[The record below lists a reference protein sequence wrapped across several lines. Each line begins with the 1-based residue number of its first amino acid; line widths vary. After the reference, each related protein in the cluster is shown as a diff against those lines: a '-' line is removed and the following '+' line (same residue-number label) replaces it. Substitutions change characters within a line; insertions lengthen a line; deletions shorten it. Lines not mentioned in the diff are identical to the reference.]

1 MRFFRITVLT
11 ALVSLNLPGAR
22 AEVAATPAKP
32 DANQA
37 RIAKLLA
44 NSLPVLHL
52 SHAPCDDTVAL
63 SAFDIY
69 LNSLDYEHSYFLAPD
84 VERFRARATEL
95 DDQLKKGDTAFAF
108 EIYDLFKQ
116 RVTNRVAY
124 VNKLLDAGFDLTET
138 ESYDWKRKDAPWPAD
153 EPAWDDLW
161 RKKIKNDLV
170 ARVVAKKFATNA
182 VESAVST
189 SNVSTLTI
197 DTNALTAAAATNDA
211 TTDASLAGSLDAE
224 IDSAPTAADAKA
236 TPEEA
241 IRKAYSRYVT
251 LLNDNDAMWVLE
263 RYLNAF
269 TQAYDP
275 HSDYMS
281 PHNAEDFDIS
291 MSLSLVGIGA
301 LLSSE
306 DGAAKVERLI
316 AGGPAERD
324 ARLKPGDKII
334 AVAQGDAEPVDIMH
348 LPLNKAVRMIRGEK
362 GTKVVLSVIP
372 ASDISGS
379 SVAKIDLIRDEVKL
393 EEQAAKSEVR
403 EIKGSDGVVRTLGV
417 ITLPEFYA
425 DMKGEATKGDEARS
439 CARDV
444 KRIIG
449 ELKEKGVQGIVLD
462 LRNNGGGSLSEAV
475 EMTGE
480 FIDSGPV
487 VQVKDQKRL
496 HILSD
501 PNPEISYDGPLIVL
515 VNRMSASASE
525 ILAGALQD
533 YGRALIVGDS
543 KTHGKGTVQTLT
555 NLSNADPALGSLK
568 ITTASFFRIAGGST
582 QLNGVTPDIVI
593 SSALDEM
600 ELGEEFL
607 PHALKWST
615 VYPAFYEPQTAVK
628 ALIPTL
634 AGESKAR
641 REQDPRFATF
651 SKVLEKVGER
661 QKTKE
666 ISLNVDERIDLAKNE
681 RELQDELRKSGETGS
696 EADKTAKDIVLTE
709 TLSILSDLVI
719 HLDQAAA
726 ENRKALSKSQS

>member
-1 MRFFRITVLT
+1 MIFFRMAVLT
-11 ALVSLNLPGAR
+11 ALLLNLQGAR
-22 AEVAATPAKP
+22 AEVAATLVKS
-32 DANQA
+32 DVNQA
-37 RIAKLLA
+37 RIAKLIA

-52 SHAPCDDTVAL
+52 SHAPCDDSVAQ
-63 SAFDIY
+63 SALDIY
-69 LNSLDYEHSYFLAPD
+69 LDSLDYEHSYFLAPD
-84 VERFRARATEL
+84 VERFRSQSTNL
-95 DDQLKKGDTAFAF
+95 DDQLKRGDTAFAF
-108 EIYDLFKQ
+108 EIYELFKQ

-124 VNKLLDAGFDLTET
+124 LNKLLDEGFDLTQAET
-138 ESYDWKRKDAPWPAD
+138 YDWKRKDAPWPAD
-153 EPAWDDLW
+153 EQAWDDLW
-161 RKKIKNDLV
+161 RKKIKNDFV
-170 ARVVAKKFATNA
+170 ARVVAREFATN
-182 VESAVST
+182 VVST
-189 SNVSTLTI
+189 ATI
-197 DTNALTAAAATNDA
+197 DTNALEEAAAATNA
-211 TTDASLAGSLDAE
+211 AATDASLVEGVDGDAE
-224 IDSAPTAADAKA
+224 SAPTAADIKA

-241 IRKAYSRYVT
+241 IRKAYSRYLT

-263 RYLNAF
+263 RYFNAF

-281 PHNAEDFDIS
+281 PNNAEDFDIA
-291 MSLSLVGIGA
+291 MKLSLVGIGA

-324 ARLKPGDKII
+324 GRLKPGDKIV
-334 AVAQGDAEPVDIMH
+334 AVAQGDAEPVDILH

-362 GTKVVLSVIP
+362 DTKVVLSVIP

-379 SVAKIDLIRDEVKL
+379 TLAKIDLIRDEVKL
-393 EEQAAKSEVR
+393 EEQAAKSDTR
-403 EIKGSDGVVRTLGV
+403 EIKGTDGIARTLGV

-439 CARDV
+439 SARDV

-449 ELKEKGVQGIVLD
+449 ELKEQGVQGIILD

-501 PNPEISYDGPLIVL
+501 PDPEIAYGGPLVVL

-568 ITTASFFRIAGGST
+568 VTTASFFRIAGGST

-615 VYPAFYEPQTAVK
+615 VYPAFYEPQTTVK
-628 ALIPTL
+628 DLIPTL
-634 AGESKAR
+634 ENESKAR

-661 QKTKE
+661 QKSKE
-666 ISLNVDERIDLAKNE
+666 ISLNIEDRIGLAKSE
-681 RELQDELRKSGETGS
+681 RELQDALRTPGEDGD
-696 EADKTAKDIVLTE
+696 EADKNGKDIVLSE

-719 HLDQAAA
+719 HLEQAAA
-726 ENRKALSKSQS
+726 ENRKILGKTKG

>member
-1 MRFFRITVLT
+1 MRFFSIAALT
-11 ALVSLNLPGAR
+11 ALLLNLQGAR

-32 DANQA
+32 DVSQA

-52 SHAPCDDTVAL
+52 SHAPCDDTVAQ
-63 SAFDIY
+63 SALDIY
-69 LNSLDYEHSYFLAPD
+69 IDSLDYEHSYFLASD
-84 VERFRARATEL
+84 IASFQAQATNL
-95 DDQLKKGDTAFAF
+95 DDQLKSGDTKFAFA
-108 EIYDLFKQ
+108 IYDVFKQ

-124 VNKLLDAGFDLTET
+124 VNKLLDDGFDLTQAET
-138 ESYDWKRKDAPWPAD
+138 YDWKRKDAPWPAD
-153 EPAWDDLW
+153 EKAWDDLW
-161 RKKIKNDLV
+161 RKKIKNDYV
-170 ARVVAKKFATNA
+170 ARVVAKQFATNLEA
-182 VESAVST
+182 VAAT
-189 SNVSTLTI
+189 DTNTTTLTI
-197 DTNALTAAAATNDA
+197 DTNAVQEAAAGATNG
-211 TTDASLAGSLDAE
+211 TDASLSEAVDEDA
-224 IDSAPTAADAKA
+224 DSATTAADLKA
-236 TPEEA
+236 TPDEA

-251 LLNDNDAMWVLE
+251 LLNDNDSMWVLE

-281 PHNAEDFDIS
+281 PHNAEDFDIA
-291 MSLSLVGIGA
+291 MKLSLVGIGA

-324 ARLKPGDKII
+324 GRLKPGDKIV
-334 AVAQGDAEPVDIMH
+334 AVAQGDAAPVDIMH

-372 ASDISGS
+372 ASDSTGS
-379 SVAKIDLIRDEVKL
+379 TLAKIDLIRDEVKL

-403 EIKGSDGVVRTLGV
+403 EVKGADGVSRTLGV

-425 DMKGEATKGDEARS
+425 DMKGEATKGEEARS
-439 CARDV
+439 SARDV
-444 KRIIG
+444 KRLVG

-501 PNPEISYDGPLIVL
+501 PDPDIAYDGPLIVL

-525 ILAGALQD
+525 ILAAALQD
-533 YGRALIVGDS
+533 YGRALVVGDT

-628 ALIPTL
+628 NLIPTL
-634 AGESKAR
+634 ASESKAR
-641 REQDPRFATF
+641 RDQDPRFATF
-651 SKVLEKVGER
+651 TKVLEKVGER
-661 QKTKE
+661 QKAKE
-666 ISLNVDERIDLAKNE
+666 ISLNVDDRIGLAKSE
-681 RELQDELRKSGETGS
+681 RELQDELRKTEENGNKD
-696 EADKTAKDIVLTE
+696 DKTAKDIVLSE